1 MKNLLN
7 SVIATAMVSL
17 AFVSFESCQKEEGF
31 VTKQPSATLSV
42 KVVNPSTKT
51 TYTDNGTSIDVNWAL
66 EDELI
71 LYKNDSNTGAESV
84 VFELESGAGEAEGV
98 FKIAN
103 AAQQPV
109 TGQAVTENQ
118 YNWESEYIAY
128 YPSTAQKRD
137 LTAEEF
143 LGQFPQQIQNGND
156 KMDHLEKYDLMK
168 ATKAAKDDELGF
180 SHQVAVLKM
189 IVQVPTKTGDAYT
202 ESTDYS
208 RYFVDNMTV
217 RGLWGSRA
225 YQVSFAGD
233 AQAKDYVRGDKT
245 YKVVIGYITV
255 PAADAAAGAK
265 LDVDMMMHFGQ
276 ISPTF
281 KNSHVYSEAVSYQAG
296 KMYVCEVGM
305 TDPYSVTEYVDLGL
319 PSGTLW
325 AKTNL
330 GADEDN
336 PEGHYFQWGEV
347 NGFKYGKNIRMVFNP
362 ETKEYDEQEETIG
375 NSSCILNDANYQALY
390 DNAGFRSSTFTIDN
404 TVNAWYTSSETYTAP
419 DYQGIVAQ
427 WPITTTTTETVVT
440 FTPYTG
446 YTPWL
451 VNEAYGTND
460 SEINDANKFRV
471 YYNNYRWRTSDKRNG
486 TPYEG
491 TVYTRKEESVA
502 HETTTYHTVGD
513 AATYQLGEAWHMPAA
528 WQIAE
533 LLQYTTRKE
542 VNGKLIFTSTVEG
555 YTDVTMD
562 ISNSS
567 GWERGW
573 TQAKTGECRFQTTTA
588 AHGSDNASFGS
599 SYYAGNYLNETYC
612 WEFHYVTSNND
623 PYKIGIHSHHTRST
637 AVPIRPVAVVQARRN

>member
-1 MKNLLN
+1 MKTFNI
-7 SVIATAMVSL
+7 SFIAAVISVSL
-17 AFVSFESCQKEEGF
+17 LSLTGCQKEENVLSG
-31 VTKQPSATLSV
+31 KSSDTLSAR
-42 KVVNPSTKT
+42 VVNPSTKT
-51 TYTDNGTSIDVNWAL
+51 VYIDNGTTIDVQWAL
-66 EDELI
+66 EDQLV
-71 LYKNDSNTGAESV
+71 LFKNDSKTGADQV
-84 VFELESGAGEAEGV
+84 VFELQSAYAGSSEGV
-98 FKIAN
+98 FSIASD
-103 AAQQPV
+103 AQKPV
-109 TGQAVTENQ
+109 SGQSPTDSQ
-118 YNWESEYIAY
+118 YNWEAEYIAY

-137 LTAEEF
+137 LTTEEF
-143 LGQFPQQIQNGND
+143 LGQFSQQIQNGND
-156 KMDHLEKYDLMK
+156 KMDHLESYDLMK
-168 ATKAAKDDELGF
+168 ATKSAGDDVLNF
-180 SHQVAVLKM
+180 THQVAVLKM
-189 IVQVPTKTGDAYT
+189 IVQVPTSTGDAYT
-202 ESTDYS
+202 DATDYS

-255 PAADAAAGAK
+255 PAADAAVGAK

-347 NGFKYGKNIRMVFNP
+347 NGFKYGSNIRMVFNP
-362 ETKEYDEQEETIG
+362 QTKTYTEQSETIG

-427 WPITTTTTETVVT
+427 WPVESVKEYVYTEGTGEDATWGLRNGEYVELEHGWT
-440 FTPYTG
+440 GNNRRKWYIKGTSHLGSNDEYTG
-446 YTPWL
+446 T
-451 VNEAYGTND
+451 
-460 SEINDANKFRV
+460 R
-471 YYNNYRWRTSDKRNG
+471 
-486 TPYEG
+486 
-491 TVYTRKEESVA
+491 YTREAITE
-502 HETTTYHTVGD
+502 TTYHTVGD

-567 GWERGW
+567 GWEGSW
-573 TQAKTGECRFQTTTA
+573 TKAKTGECRFQTTTA
-588 AHGSDNASFGS
+588 AKQNDNKNFRNDVSASES
-599 SYYAGNYLNETYC
+599 YC
-612 WEFHYVTSNND
+612 WEFHYVTSNSEG
-623 PYKIGIHSHHTRST
+623 KQIGIHSHHTRST